1 MFPVFRSRITG
12 QVLTRT
18 YVGDGEY
25 SIAELA
31 GTAKTDTGTMTREVR
46 RLESAGIVRSRAVG
60 RTKLVRANKDAPFY
74 RALRDLVV
82 IVLGPAE
89 VLGEELR
96 GLEGIGAAAI
106 FGSWAAR
113 AAGEAGP
120 SPVDID
126 LLVIGRPDRDDLQ
139 DAAGRARARLGREVN
154 TVVVSADRWNS
165 RSDAFLAEL
174 HGRPMAALPGIPEPG
189 DVEGER

>member
-1 MFPVFRSRITG
+1 MT
-12 QVLTRT
+12 
-18 YVGDGEY
+18 
-25 SIAELA
+25 
-31 GTAKTDTGTMTREVR
+31 TALYQLR
-46 RLESAGIVRSRAVG
+46 RDNPHKSG
-60 RTKLVRANKDAPFY
+60 
-74 RALRDLVV
+74 
-82 IVLGPAE
+82 AE
-89 VLGEELR
+89 VVGSDRRMPEWSQPIGR
-96 GLEGIGAAAI
+96 WPGIDAAAI

-154 TVVVSADRWNS
+154 TVVVSAGRWNS

-174 HGRPMAALPGIPEPG
+174 RGRPMAALPGIPEPR
-189 DVEGER
+189 DLEGER

>member
-1 MFPVFRSRITG
+1 
-12 QVLTRT
+12 
-18 YVGDGEY
+18 VGEGEY

-31 GTAKTDTGTMTREVR
+31 GAAKTDTGTMTREVR
-46 RLESAGIVRSRAVG
+46 RLESAGIIRSRAVG

-89 VLGEELR
+89 VVGEELR
-96 GLEGIGAAAI
+96 ALEGIEAAAI

-154 TVVVSADRWNS
+154 TVVVSAGRWNS

-174 HGRPMAALPGIPEPG
+174 RGRPMAALPGIPEPR
-189 DVEGER
+189 DLEGER